1 MKRLVCS
8 LDGTWNDDDG
18 ASPPTNVAKLNR
30 AILSTDGNGVKQLVR
45 YVVGIATA
53 EDGGLTFPKGAV
65 GYEISDRIKAGYQF
79 LSNCY
84 EPGDEIYLF
93 GFSRGAYEARSL
105 ASFITLFGIAQK
117 DSDFSID
124 DAWALYR
131 KSEHK
136 RDFDAVAK
144 LSTAC
149 HYPVRI
155 RCLGVWDTVG
165 NVGNPFSSSAWL
177 SRWFGYHDMRLHDT
191 IEVALHALSI
201 DEARGPF
208 RPSMFTL
215 PNDVTLPSHQHVE
228 QTWFAGTHADVG
240 GGWPETHLSDIAL
253 LWMAERIR
261 ATTDLAI
268 DIEKLKRESN
278 PDALGPQHFSSTG
291 WIYAFSRVVPHLRLV
306 QQNVDGIPDRR
317 RSFFRSW
324 RTSKVGSG
332 LVSLN
337 EKIHESALARLG
349 QTVSKSRNTTV
360 QEIVYQP
367 STLVNAAGAD
377 ISSSTAPSPRP
388 AQREE
393 PVRVKPSEDFATERE
408 GAAELA
414 SAEEALPATPRAA
427 EEIIQEVVAEQQAP
441 LVVAEPKP
449 VQEEALQSAPVR
461 PAEFTPQPA
470 SEEITPVEE
479 DQPTSRVTAKN
490 GATTDLPKGADM
502 TETSSA
508 LKARDP
514 VLPGEPTVVP
524 IEAAPA
530 KIKVV
535 TVHGTGAGVPEDV
548 GQSWWQKD
556 SAFQKKTSEIVEL
569 AGDNIEVVP
578 FHWGT
583 GPNSETQRREAGT
596 QLYEQLR
603 GYDTE
608 GTDYYLIGHSH
619 GGSVIYNA
627 LLRSAAKDE
636 PLERLKSWL
645 TVGTPFLDFKA
656 SWLLFNRL
664 NIWGQIVY
672 VTGVGFLL
680 LAIGLLASRYF
691 DLPFAKMVSASLGEK
706 AFPNFYYPMLSLF
719 FGYVVMCFGILF
731 AAERLTKRWY
741 SDRHKAKV
749 RDLYEKSWVG
759 LWHHDDEAISAL
771 ANVRA
776 LNRAIIPSNFL
787 VPVFSLIPLLLT
799 IFGLG
804 YAIYA
809 LIHSFNPDTQWLKDI
824 FAKLA
829 TVDADPKKDWT
840 PQSLFWTIWGLAGAV
855 TFIMGPIIGIYLLIT
870 TLGIGLFR
878 GFAHLIGIPL
888 AKAIDHLVW
897 DSVRQET
904 WGNDRRGESVRGVS
918 ATPPLFTPRYVPLPE
933 AVASKIAK
941 YSERH
946 AAETLSKARELL
958 GMTATAT
965 NIGDIGRDLTHQLSW
980 KELIHTSYFEI
991 EEFVALLAAALRRA
1005 GLSAAKA
1012 EHVASAV
1019 SDDLTEEWLKDIA
1032 TPPQMLPADEVRSK
1046 G

>member
-18 ASPPTNVAKLNR
+18 ASPLTNVAKLNR
-30 AILSTDGNGVKQLVR
+30 AILPADRNGIRQLVR
-45 YVVGIATA
+45 YVVGIATS
-53 EDGGLTFPKGAV
+53 EDEGLAFLKGAV
-65 GYEISDRIKAGYQF
+65 GYEINDRIKAGYQF

-105 ASFITLFGIAQK
+105 ASFITLFGIAQRGG
-117 DSDFSID
+117 DFSID
-124 DAWALYR
+124 EAWALYR

-136 RDFDAVAK
+136 RDIDAVAK
-144 LSTAC
+144 LSAAC
-149 HYPVRI
+149 HYPVGI

-165 NVGNPFSSSAWL
+165 NVGNPFWSWAWL
-177 SRWFGYHDMRLHDT
+177 SRRFGYHDMRLHDT
-191 IEVALHALSI
+191 IDVALHALSI
-201 DEARGPF
+201 DETRGPF

-215 PNDVTLPSHQHVE
+215 PEDVTLPAHQHIE

-253 LWMAERIR
+253 LWMAERIQ

-278 PDALGPQHFSSTG
+278 PDPLGIQHFSATG
-291 WIYAFSRVVPHLRLV
+291 WLYAFSRLVPYLRLI
-306 QQNVDGIPDRR
+306 QQNLGGPNA
-317 RSFFRSW
+317 FRSW
-324 RTSKVGSG
+324 RTSKIGKG

-337 EKIHESALARLG
+337 ETIHESVLTRLG
-349 QTVSKSRNTTV
+349 QTVRELRGQTV
-360 QEIVYQP
+360 QDIVYRPQ
-367 STLVNAAGAD
+367 TLVNADGSA
-377 ISSSTAPSPRP
+377 ISTAPVRSP

-393 PVRVKPSEDFATERE
+393 PVRAKSGEEFAAETERTTE
-408 GAAELA
+408 FAPAVETLTAA
-414 SAEEALPATPRAA
+414 PRAD
-427 EEIIQEVVAEQQAP
+427 EEIIQESVPEQQAP
-441 LVVAEPKP
+441 LVVPEPKP
-449 VQEEALQSAPVR
+449 TDEEA
-461 PAEFTPQPA
+461 PA
-470 SEEITPVEE
+470 SIAEPSAEAAAQAASEIAPVEE
-479 DQPTSRVTAKN
+479 SQPNSRIASESTA
-490 GATTDLPKGADM
+490 ASDLPKGADM
-502 TETSSA
+502 PETNSA
-508 LKARDP
+508 LKADDP
-514 VLPGEPTVVP
+514 VLPGEPAVVP

-535 TVHGTGAGVPEDV
+535 TVHGTGAGVPEDA

-556 SAFQKKTSEIVEL
+556 SAFQKKASEIVEL
-569 AGDNIEVVP
+569 VGDNIEVVP

-583 GPNSETQRREAGT
+583 GPNSETQRREAGRR
-596 QLYEQLR
+596 LYDQLR

-656 SWLLFNRL
+656 SWLLFSRL
-664 NIWGQIVY
+664 NTWGQVVY

-680 LAIGLLASRYF
+680 LALGLLASRYF
-691 DLPFAKMVSASLGEK
+691 ELPFAQMVSSSLGEK
-706 AFPNFYYPMLSLF
+706 AFSNFYYPMLSLF
-719 FGYVVMCFGILF
+719 FGYVVVCYGILF

-776 LNRAIIPSNFL
+776 LKRAIIPSNFL
-787 VPVFSLIPLLLT
+787 VPAFSLVPLLIT

-824 FAKLA
+824 LAKFA
-829 TVDADPKKDWT
+829 TVDVDPKKDWT
-840 PQSLFWTIWGLAGAV
+840 PQSLLWTIWGLLGAV

-878 GFAHLIGIPL
+878 GFAHVIGIPL

-904 WGNDRRGESVRGVS
+904 WGNDRRGESVRSVS

-965 NIGDIGRDLTHQLSW
+965 NIGDIGRDLSQQLSW

-991 EEFVALLAAALRRA
+991 EEFVALLAAALRQA

-1012 EHVASAV
+1012 AHVASALGG
-1019 SDDLTEEWLKDIA
+1019 DLTQEWLKDI
-1032 TPPQMLPADEVRSK
+1032 TTVPQMLPADEVRSK